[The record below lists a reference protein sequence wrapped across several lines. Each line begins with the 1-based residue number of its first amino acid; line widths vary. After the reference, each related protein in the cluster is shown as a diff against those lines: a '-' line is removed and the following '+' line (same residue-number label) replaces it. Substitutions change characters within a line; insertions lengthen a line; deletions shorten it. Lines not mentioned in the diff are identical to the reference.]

1 MVHHSRWQRVIAYQI
16 GDDAVV
22 LHHVAVNDAWP
33 REEPVAEIL
42 LIKTRS
48 QVELVQILKGRIQ
61 RKEKKHVQRRE
72 ESISMF
78 EQKQSFLRK
87 TTSFNQYHFF
97 FFLHCFRRLI
107 NVSHHW

>member
-61 RKEKKHVQRRE
+61 RKEKNTFKE
-72 ESISMF
+72 G
-78 EQKQSFLRK
+78 K
-87 TTSFNQYHFF
+87 NQYQCLNRNNPF
-97 FFLHCFRRLI
+97 
-107 NVSHHW
+107 